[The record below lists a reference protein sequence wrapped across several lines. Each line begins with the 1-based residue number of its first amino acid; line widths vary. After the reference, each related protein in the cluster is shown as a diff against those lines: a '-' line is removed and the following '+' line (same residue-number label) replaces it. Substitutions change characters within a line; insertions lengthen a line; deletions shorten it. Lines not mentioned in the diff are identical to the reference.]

1 MFSLICGFLW
11 GCFCTLLL
19 IDLFTAL
26 INIVWWIYLI
36 LFFVLLIYNMKYLQI
51 HKIIWALLVLVYTL
65 MQGLYV
71 LLCCLLYTLWTF
83 KLISFNRLWRDM
95 QSVEYFTSTE
105 DKITLTT
112 KYPDDNIID
121 TLYRRYHL
129 FDKRK

>member
-1 MFSLICGFLW
+1 
-11 GCFCTLLL
+11 
-19 IDLFTAL
+19 
-26 INIVWWIYLI
+26 
-36 LFFVLLIYNMKYLQI
+36 MKYLQI
-51 HKIIWALLVLVYTL
+51 HKIIWALLVFVYTL

-71 LLCCLLYTLWTF
+71 LLCCLLYTLCTF
-83 KLISFNRLWRDM
+83 KLISFNCLWRDM

-112 KYPDDNIID
+112 EYPDDNIID

>member
-1 MFSLICGFLW
+1 
-11 GCFCTLLL
+11 
-19 IDLFTAL
+19 
-26 INIVWWIYLI
+26 
-36 LFFVLLIYNMKYLQI
+36 MKYLQI

-71 LLCCLLYTLWTF
+71 LLICLLYTLWTF
-83 KLISFNRLWRDM
+83 KSISFNRIWRDM
-95 QSVEYFTSTE
+95 QSDENFTLTK

-112 KYPDDNIID
+112 EYPDDNIID

>member
-1 MFSLICGFLW
+1 
-11 GCFCTLLL
+11 
-19 IDLFTAL
+19 
-26 INIVWWIYLI
+26 
-36 LFFVLLIYNMKYLQI
+36 MKYLQI

-83 KLISFNRLWRDM
+83 KPISFNHLWRDM

-105 DKITLTT
+105 DKITFTT

>member
-1 MFSLICGFLW
+1 
-11 GCFCTLLL
+11 
-19 IDLFTAL
+19 
-26 INIVWWIYLI
+26 
-36 LFFVLLIYNMKYLQI
+36 MKYLQI

-71 LLCCLLYTLWTF
+71 LLICLLYTLWTF
-83 KLISFNRLWRDM
+83 KSISFNYLWRDM
-95 QSVEYFTSTE
+95 QSVEYFTSTG
-105 DKITLTT
+105 DKIILTT

>member
-1 MFSLICGFLW
+1 
-11 GCFCTLLL
+11 
-19 IDLFTAL
+19 
-26 INIVWWIYLI
+26 
-36 LFFVLLIYNMKYLQI
+36 MKYLQI

-65 MQGLYV
+65 MQGLYI
-71 LLCCLLYTLWTF
+71 LLCCLLYTLWAF

-105 DKITLTT
+105 DKITLATE
-112 KYPDDNIID
+112 YPDDNIID

>member
-1 MFSLICGFLW
+1 
-11 GCFCTLLL
+11 
-19 IDLFTAL
+19 
-26 INIVWWIYLI
+26 
-36 LFFVLLIYNMKYLQI
+36 MKYLQI
-51 HKIIWALLVLVYTL
+51 HKIIWALLVFVYTL

-71 LLCCLLYTLWTF
+71 LLCRLLYTLCTF

-95 QSVEYFTSTE
+95 QSAEYFTSTE

-112 KYPDDNIID
+112 EYPDDNIID

>member
-1 MFSLICGFLW
+1 
-11 GCFCTLLL
+11 
-19 IDLFTAL
+19 
-26 INIVWWIYLI
+26 
-36 LFFVLLIYNMKYLQI
+36 MKYLQI

-71 LLCCLLYTLWTF
+71 LLCCLLYTLCTF

-105 DKITLTT
+105 DKITLATE
-112 KYPDDNIID
+112 YPDDNIID

>member
-1 MFSLICGFLW
+1 
-11 GCFCTLLL
+11 
-19 IDLFTAL
+19 
-26 INIVWWIYLI
+26 
-36 LFFVLLIYNMKYLQI
+36 MKYLQI

-71 LLCCLLYTLWTF
+71 LLCCLLYILWTF

-105 DKITLTT
+105 DKITLATE
-112 KYPDDNIID
+112 YPDDNIID